1 MVNIGVIGYGYWG
14 PNLVR
19 NFMECS
25 GAKVAA
31 VSDGSQERLALA
43 GRRAPGVKLFA
54 SGTDL
59 IRDPE
64 IDAVVI
70 ATPVPTHFELAAEAL
85 RSGKHVFVEKPL
97 AASAEQARRLV
108 DLAAKHDRRL
118 MTGHVF
124 VYAGAVKK
132 IGELIGQGDLG
143 KLLYYDSVRINL
155 GLFQS
160 GLDVMWDLAV
170 HDLAILDH
178 IWKSTPVAVSAT
190 GMKHFPGQAEDI
202 AYLTVYYSDNSI
214 AHVHVNWLAPM
225 KIRRTLIGGSRKMV
239 VYDDVEGAEKVKVY
253 DKGVSMAE
261 PPEALYQ
268 MRVNYRAGDM
278 FAPLLDNSEA
288 LRGEALEFI
297 DSIERGRRPLTDGE
311 AGLRVVELLAAAT
324 ESLRNRGGVV
334 DLKVEA
340 SKFLGFI
347 PAHAE
352 VLR

>member
-1 MVNIGVIGYGYWG
+1 MVKIGVIGYGYWG

-19 NFMECS
+19 NFMECER
-25 GAKVAA
+25 AKVVA
-31 VSDGSQERLALA
+31 VSDGSSDRRALA
-43 GRRAPGVKLFA
+43 GRRAAGARLFD

-70 ATPVPTHFELAAEAL
+70 ATPVPSHFELAAAAL
-85 RSGKHVFVEKPL
+85 RAGKHVFVEKPL

-108 DLAAKHDRRL
+108 DLAEKHRRVL

-124 VYAGAVKK
+124 VYAGAVRK
-132 IGELIGQGDLG
+132 IHQLIEAGDLG
-143 KLLYYDSVRINL
+143 SLLYYDSVRINL
-155 GLFQS
+155 GLFQG

-170 HDLAILDH
+170 HDLSILDH
-178 IWKSTPVAVSAT
+178 IWKASPVAVSAT
-190 GMKHFPGQAEDI
+190 GVKHFPQQPEDI

-253 DKGVSMAE
+253 DKGVSIAE
-261 PPEALYQ
+261 SPEQVYQ
-268 MRVNYRAGDM
+268 LRVNYRAGDM

-288 LRGEALEFI
+288 LKLEANEFI
-297 DSIERGRRPLTDGE
+297 DSIEHSRKPLTDGE
-311 AGLRVVELLAAAT
+311 AGLRVVELLEAAT
-324 ESLRNRGGVV
+324 QSLKSRGGVIELGV
-334 DLKVEA
+334 GADT
-340 SKFLGFI
+340 FLGAI
-347 PAHAE
+347 PVHN
-352 VLR
+352 

>member
-1 MVNIGVIGYGYWG
+1 MVKIGVIGYGYWG

-19 NFMECS
+19 NFMECER
-25 GAKVAA
+25 AKVVA
-31 VSDGSQERLALA
+31 VSDGSADRLALA
-43 GRRAPGVKLFA
+43 GRRAPGAKLIR
-54 SGTDL
+54 SGFDL
-59 IRDPE
+59 IHDPE

-85 RSGKHVFVEKPL
+85 RCGKHVFVEKPL

-108 DLAAKHDRRL
+108 DLAEKHRRVL
-118 MTGHVF
+118 MAGHVF
-124 VYAGAVKK
+124 VYAGAVRK
-132 IGELIGQGDLG
+132 ISELIEAGDLG

-190 GMKHFPGQAEDI
+190 GMKHFAGQPEDI

-253 DKGVSMAE
+253 DKGVSIAE
-261 PPEALYQ
+261 SPEALYQ

-278 FAPLLDNSEA
+278 FAPLLDNQEA

-297 DSIERGRRPLTDGE
+297 DSIEHGRKPLTDGE
-311 AGLRVVELLAAAT
+311 SGLRVVELLEAAT
-324 ESLRNRGGVV
+324 QSLKNRGGVI
-334 DLKVEA
+334 DLGVGA
-340 SKFLGFI
+340 DKFLGYI
-347 PAHAE
+347 PQHIGTA
-352 VLR
+352 V

>member
-1 MVNIGVIGYGYWG
+1 MVNIGAIGYGYWG

-19 NFMECS
+19 NFMECER
-25 GAKVAA
+25 AKVVAI
-31 VSDGSQERLALA
+31 SDGSPERLALA
-43 GRRAPGVKLFA
+43 GRRAPGAKLIA
-54 SGTDL
+54 SGFDL
-59 IRDPE
+59 INDPAV
-64 IDAVVI
+64 DAVVI
-70 ATPVPTHFELAAEAL
+70 ATPVPTHFELAAAAL
-85 RSGKHVFVEKPL
+85 RAGKHVFVEKPL

-108 DLAAKHDRRL
+108 DLAEKHRRVL

-124 VYAGAVKK
+124 VYAGAVRK
-132 IGELIGQGDLG
+132 ISQLIEAGDLG

-190 GMKHFPGQAEDI
+190 GMKHFAGQPEDI

-261 PPEALYQ
+261 SPEALYQ

-288 LRGEALEFI
+288 LRGEVLEFI
-297 DSIERGRRPLTDGE
+297 DSIERDRKPLTDGE
-311 AGLRVVELLAAAT
+311 SGLRVVEILEAAT
-324 ESLRNRGGVV
+324 QSLKSRGGVIE
-334 DLKVEA
+334 LGVEA
-340 SKFLGFI
+340 NKFLGFI
-347 PAHAE
+347 PQHVEA
-352 VLR
+352 L

>member
-1 MVNIGVIGYGYWG
+1 MIGYGYWG

-19 NFMECS
+19 NFMECP

-31 VSDGSQERLALA
+31 VSDGSAERLALA

-59 IRDPE
+59 IHDPQ

-70 ATPVPTHFELAAEAL
+70 ATPACRRISNWL
-85 RSGKHVFVEKPL
+85 RRLLGGTGQQHVFVEKPWRRQR
-97 AASAEQARRLV
+97 EQARRLV
-108 DLAAKHDRRL
+108 DLAEKHDRRL

-132 IGELIGQGDLG
+132 IAELIEKGDLG
-143 KLLYYDSVRINL
+143 RLLYYDSVRINL

-178 IWKSTPVAVSAT
+178 IWKATPVAVSAT
-190 GMKHFPGQAEDI
+190 GIKHFPGQAEDI

-225 KIRRTLIGGSRKMV
+225 KIRRTLIGGSSKMV

-261 PPEALYQ
+261 SPEALYQ

-288 LRGEALEFI
+288 LRGEAMEFI
-297 DSIERGRRPLTDGE
+297 DSIERGRKPLTDGE
-311 AGLRVVELLAAAT
+311 AGLRVVELLEAAS
-324 ESLRNRGGVV
+324 ESLKSRGGVV
-334 DLKVEA
+334 DLKVGA
-340 SKFLGFI
+340 DQFLGFI
-347 PAHAE
+347 PQHAE
-352 VLR
+352 IAR

>member
-1 MVNIGVIGYGYWG
+1 MVNVGVIGYGYWG

-19 NFMECS
+19 NFMECER
-25 GAKVAA
+25 AKIVA
-31 VSDGSQERLALA
+31 VSDGSAERLALA
-43 GRRAPGVKLFA
+43 GRRAPGAKLIP
-54 SGTDL
+54 SGLDL
-59 IRDPE
+59 INDTE

-70 ATPVPTHFELAAEAL
+70 ATPVPAHFELAAAAL
-85 RSGKHVFVEKPL
+85 RAGKHVFVEKPL

-108 DLAAKHDRRL
+108 DLAEKHRRVL

-124 VYAGAVKK
+124 VYAGAVRK
-132 IGELIGQGDLG
+132 IGQLVEAGELG

-178 IWKSTPVAVSAT
+178 IWKATPVAVSAT
-190 GMKHFPGQAEDI
+190 GMKHFAGQPEDI

-261 PPEALYQ
+261 SPEALYQ

-288 LRGEALEFI
+288 LRGEVVEFI
-297 DSIERGRRPLTDGE
+297 DSIENNRKPLTDGE
-311 AGLRVVELLAAAT
+311 SGLRVVELLEAAT
-324 ESLRNRGGVV
+324 QSLKSRGGVIE
-334 DLKVEA
+334 LGVEA
-340 SKFLGFI
+340 NQFLGFI
-347 PAHAE
+347 PVYAE
-352 VLR
+352 TP